1 MVKYNRIVLKISGE
15 ALAGEAGF
23 GIKPPVIATIAKQ
36 IKEVHELGVQ
46 IAIVCGGGNIWR
58 GETGA
63 EMGMERAQAD
73 YMGMLATVMN
83 ALALRTTWKVKAFRL
98 AFKHPLKCGK
108 LPNHIF
114 GARQSV
120 I

>member
-83 ALALRTTWKVKAFRL
+83 ALALQDNLESQGVPTRVQTSIEMRQIAEPYL
-98 AFKHPLKCGK
+98 SLI
-108 LPNHIF
+108 HI
-114 GARQSV
+114 
-120 I
+120 